1 MSVLSRSE
9 DGAKFDKHTKT
20 TIKRINLIGL
30 FGSKFNQIKKN

>member
-30 FGSKFNQIKKN
+30 FGSKIELIKNF

>member
-9 DGAKFDKHTKT
+9 EGAKFDKHTKT

-30 FGSKFNQIKKN
+30 FGSKINSVKRI